1 MEDPFIRG
9 YIGDLLR
16 SLRTQYLIDLIKPY
30 TRLELTFLA
39 KVRDPAISIAY
50 ITLTNRAALIAT

>member
-1 MEDPFIRG
+1 MDDQFIRS

-30 TRLELTFLA
+30 TRLDLSFIA
-39 KVRDPAISIAY
+39 GVSNIIVISSVTSY
-50 ITLTNRAALIAT
+50 